1 MKMTKKLFLVA
12 IATAAFALTSCD
24 ALMAAADTKSG
35 TQGDGK
41 TSGFKWNKKMTVDG
55 NDKELYDKTTEEALA
70 NAYRRFIKKIKNDE
84 TVTNIATDIVID
96 LEKSVLATDT
106 PKEGKG
112 KAVVGLAFDFHT
124 SEDKTKYDFVL
135 VGFAPERGDNGSY
148 YIERYFDIATAKAQS
163 AAEAMAEDA
172 EDLGS
177 TGFDSSDTSMGDY
190 YNFEKDAN
198 GVLQITAKK
207 ASEDPAGYSD
217 WQDLKAGDIEKSADG
232 KTATIKVEIKQETA
246 GLYEVYIAGT
256 KVAEYAGETKI
267 PEDSK
272 KLADKN
278 YLGFAKGG
286 VAVYANTPV
295 GQKKGQG
302 TVVVVNYKSDKDK
315 THGLYEE
322 VDE

>member
-55 NDKELYDKTTEEALA
+55 QADKLYDKDTKAA
-70 NAYRRFIKKIKNDE
+70 KPDYFYRRFIKKIKADE

-96 LEKSVLATDT
+96 LDKSTLKTDS
-106 PKEGKG
+106 PASGKNAG
-112 KAVVGLAFDFHT
+112 YAVVGLAFDFHT
-124 SEDKTKYDFVL
+124 SDDKQNYDFVL
-135 VGFAPERGDNGSY
+135 VGFAPERGENGKY
-148 YIERYFDIATAKAQS
+148 YIERYFNIATAKAES
-163 AAEAMAEDA
+163 AAEAMADDV

-177 TGFDSSDTSMGDY
+177 QGFDSQDVSMGTY
-190 YNFEKDAN
+190 YNFKPDAN
-198 GVLQITAKK
+198 GILKITDDT
-207 ASEDPAGYSD
+207 STSYDDWIDLPAGAYD
-217 WQDLKAGDIEKSADG
+217 
-232 KTATIKVEIKQETA
+232 KTTGTVNVEVKQETA

-286 VAVYANTPV
+286 VAVYANTPM
-295 GQKKGQG
+295 G
-302 TVVVVNYKSDKDK
+302 TVQEKGTKVVVNYKSDKNK